1 MYLELYPENN
11 RVNLRAKM
19 IQLENKD
26 FKFDPLIDAIQDGS
40 IKIPR
45 FQREFV
51 WSIEE
56 SAKLLDSIIKGYPIG
71 SFTLWETKE
80 YLYSIRNIGNDN
92 LPDTKEGHVCQYVL
106 DGQQRITSLYAALQG
121 LQIARGDKI
130 DDFSQIYVD
139 LIAEP
144 TEEIVFT
151 DISERDAGTYISIQN
166 LINGGTIWRRY
177 SEDLD
182 EKLQYYKNRIM
193 NYSFSAIVLKNAS
206 LEIATEAFTRLNVGG
221 KQLSVFEI
229 MCAKTYDRATGFD
242 LVEKQEIL
250 NKRLED
256 VGYGELSNSALLQI
270 VSAVLNEGDTRKKT
284 ILGLEKQN
292 LIANWDKIIS
302 SLEKAIDYIKAQ
314 FSVVSYKLIP
324 YNQMLIPYV
333 YFFYI
338 HPERPTEFQR
348 KCLQEFFWRT
358 ALTER
363 YSRHNEHLLLQDLK
377 KMQAIASGYQPF
389 YDVELD
395 LTPMFLIEKGKS
407 FTPTKGFSKAIICL
421 FASYNPK
428 SFVDNSTVVLG
439 NTWLT
444 RSTSKNY
451 HHFFPKSYLRRK
463 GYEDKMVNHVLNITM
478 VDDHLNKKVIR
489 DKSPADYIMHFADE
503 NLDLENSLKSHL
515 IEDVTEF
522 GVLDNDYDKFINARA
537 EIICRELRKRIYFN
551 E

>member
-1 MYLELYPENN
+1 
-11 RVNLRAKM
+11 M